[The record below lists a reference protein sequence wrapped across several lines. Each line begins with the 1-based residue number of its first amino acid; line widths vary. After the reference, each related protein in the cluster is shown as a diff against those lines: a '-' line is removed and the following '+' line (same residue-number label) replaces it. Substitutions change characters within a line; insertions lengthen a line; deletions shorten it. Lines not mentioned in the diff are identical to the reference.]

1 MIWYIKAEIL
11 FFSALIL
18 VPWIY
23 SKLRPNEPP
32 IKEGSYPIKKT
43 KITTKFGEFK
53 SSDLPSADMP
63 MTGPSMSTASRY
75 TEMEIQ
81 KEWLHDDILRYR
93 KLWLEKGKTKQENEK
108 EESEYRKTG
117 QSIILQAQR

>member
-1 MIWYIKAEIL
+1 MIWYIKAGIL

-23 SKLRPNEPP
+23 SKLRPDEPP

-63 MTGPSMSTASRY
+63 MTGPSMSTAGRY

-93 KLWLEKGKTKQENEK
+93 KRWLEKRKTKQENEK
-108 EESEYRKTG
+108 EETK
-117 QSIILQAQR
+117 